1 MKVQQDAYQIISCVT
16 IQYGTQLYCL
26 ILFIRTFKFRR
37 TLAGKVIKYLKL
49 APFFTDKLLII
60 KITYSNVR
68 ILEFLILILIS
79 ATVSVC
85 VFIVFN
91 LNINDI
97 TSIIVTE
104 YTNKTMKGRLF
115 SFIPIVQN
123 LMIFSML
130 KRLLVFMA
138 EVSFNSTLILLR
150 KIERIKILV
159 NQIKKVKKC
168 FLSCLKS
175 TTLYRFFSFQ
185 LFRRR
190 ANYYGL
196 RWKCIYQLWKYFY
209 IYIYDGSNSNCTTR
223 YT

>member
-1 MKVQQDAYQIISCVT
+1 M
-16 IQYGTQLYCL
+16 
-26 ILFIRTFKFRR
+26 
-37 TLAGKVIKYLKL
+37 
-49 APFFTDKLLII
+49 
-60 KITYSNVR
+60 
-68 ILEFLILILIS
+68 
-79 ATVSVC
+79 
-85 VFIVFN
+85 
-91 LNINDI
+91 DI
-97 TSIIVTE
+97 TPIIVTE
-104 YTNKTMKGRLF
+104 YTNKTMKGRLS
-115 SFIPIVQN
+115 SFIPIVRN

-168 FLSCLKS
+168 FLSRLKS
-175 TTLYRFFSFQ
+175 TTLYRFFCYFFRFQ